1 MGKFGNFDSQKY
13 DITIQ
18 QNEKYLGVEVIAAS
32 TYEGK
37 PVSAKAICRVDDEYN
52 ETQGVRLACARCN
65 EKVAARRKKRAEKK
79 LKEAEEILRLA
90 IEHRNKMQKYYSD
103 ATCALEIA
111 KTDVSCLLDEM

>member
-13 DITIQ
+13 EIIVQ

-37 PVSAKAICRVDDEYN
+37 PVSAKAICRVDDEYD

-65 EKVAARRKKRAEKK
+65 EKVALKRKKRAARK
-79 LKEAEEILRLA
+79 LKEAEEILKQA

-103 ATCALEIA
+103 ATYALEIA